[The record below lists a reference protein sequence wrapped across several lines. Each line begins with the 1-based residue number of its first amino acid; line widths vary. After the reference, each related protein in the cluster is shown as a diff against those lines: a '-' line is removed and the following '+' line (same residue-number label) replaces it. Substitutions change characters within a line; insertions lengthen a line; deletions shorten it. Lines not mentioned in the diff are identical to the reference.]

1 MTEAPRW
8 RLNSA
13 HYLNVEQLLD
23 GTRIEW
29 EHKET
34 ARETGRT
41 VRKLFPVP
49 MVLDPKEPTDYNWP
63 GEIIVTARTEGT
75 TLNPRDYVFAPGNPT
90 PEMEPLNEAAQA
102 LTDAWRSKWDHPI
115 ESLPVNGGMSTQE
128 QVFMTQMME
137 GFAKQIG
144 AVLPG
149 AGATIPPDE
158 VVELRERLAKLETL
172 LTAQAAE
179 ATPATANIRR

>member
-8 RLNSA
+8 SLRNA

-34 ARETGRT
+34 ARESGRT

-49 MVLDPKEPTDYNWP
+49 MLLDPKEPADCNYP
-63 GEIIVTARTEGT
+63 GEVIVASRIDGVRNE
-75 TLNPRDYVFAPGNPT
+75 PRDYIFFGEPT

-102 LTDAWRSKWDHPI
+102 INDSLQGKWAHPI
-115 ESLPVNGGMSTQE
+115 DTLPANGGMNE
-128 QVFMTQMME
+128 REMAFMENMMSS
-137 GFAKQIG
+137 FAKQIG
-144 AVLPG
+144 SQLPG
-149 AGATIPPDE
+149 GNQSVSRAEYDE
-158 VVELRERLAKLETL
+158 LKAKLEAVL
-172 LTAQAAE
+172 AAQVIKPAE
-179 ATPATANIRR
+179 ANGRRV